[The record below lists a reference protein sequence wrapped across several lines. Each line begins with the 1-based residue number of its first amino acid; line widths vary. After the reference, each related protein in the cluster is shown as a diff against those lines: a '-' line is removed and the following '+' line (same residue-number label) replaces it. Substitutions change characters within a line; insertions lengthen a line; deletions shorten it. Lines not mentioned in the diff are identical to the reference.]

1 MPGYCPSDHRINSVP
16 PPASRLLLPPSC
28 CRLLNPP
35 PPAWFSHPL
44 SSPHPQVPEVQ
55 LHEPILTTTR
65 AEGLR
70 AEFEEAYGLLSKVR
84 CWNGY
89 LPAHRRPRLLA
100 LWWQPAPSYTRL
112 AHCSQLHG
120 DRKPPTHT
128 TRPPA
133 PTPSRQAGVPINLVS
148 YYDDI
153 GATYEWAVQL
163 PVQAVTLDF
172 LGVPGAATPSRT
184 MELLRRHGFPA
195 AKRLG
200 AGVVDGRSVWA
211 DDGELLHG
219 CYCMYCTLEVAAWQ

>member
-1 MPGYCPSDHRINSVP
+1 MPGPLYLRFNSVP
-16 PPASRLLLPPSC
+16 PPPASSSC
-28 CRLLNPP
+28 PQ
-35 PPAWFSHPL
+35 
-44 SSPHPQVPEVQ
+44 PQVPEVQ

-65 AEGLR
+65 AEGLK

-84 CWNGY
+84 CIVAGMGSWV
-89 LPAHRRPRLLA
+89 LA
-100 LWWQPAPSYTRL
+100 CAQAPISACNLVHACTCL
-112 AHCSQLHG
+112 ASCSQHHAGL
-120 DRKPPTHT
+120 KLPIHT
-128 TRPPA
+128 SRQLPPA
-133 PTPSRQAGVPINLVS
+133 RHLLSSRQVGVPINLVS

-184 MELLRRHGFPA
+184 MELIRRHGFPA

-211 DDGELLHG
+211 DDGALPYV
-219 CYCMYCTLEVAAWQ
+219 CSAWPYRM